1 MKLEDLDRELEEKQL
16 LGFWS
21 GNITGFDQDMEPR
34 SSVVPYLWKWSD
46 IYQGLTKAR
55 ELVSLDQSERRTVRL
70 INPGVP
76 GKGGSTTT
84 IHMSV
89 QLVRPGEVAKAHR
102 HTLTAIR
109 FVVKGKAAFTTVEG
123 ERFTMSPGDLILT
136 PNWTWHD
143 HFNGSEE
150 DAIWLDGHDGPLV
163 KALEVVAVEM
173 FEKKQQPVEAIPN
186 FSLHRYGLARPR
198 DKGVELFDPPF
209 RYPWEET
216 YRSLKALAV
225 SEGDPYDGVLLRYV
239 NPRNGG
245 PTLRTIGCEIQML
258 RPGETTKFHRHTSST
273 IYHAFRGS
281 GLTSVGDR
289 TLEWSQGD
297 CFTVPLWSW
306 HRHENGRQE
315 EAILFS
321 LTDRPVKEALG
332 LYREEG
338 RKDGPVGAVMR

>member
-1 MKLEDLDRELEEKQL
+1 MKLEDLDRELQEKQL
-16 LGFWS
+16 AGFWS
-21 GNITGFDQDMEPR
+21 GNITGFDQEIEPK

-46 IYQGLTKAR
+46 IYEGLTKAR
-55 ELVSLDQSERRTVRL
+55 ELVSLDRSERRTLRL

-76 GKGGSTTT
+76 GNTGATTT

-89 QLVRPGEVAKAHR
+89 QLVRPGEIAKAHR

-109 FVVKGKAAFTTVEG
+109 FVVKGKGAFTTVEG

-136 PNWTWHD
+136 PNWSWHD

-150 DAIWLDGHDGPLV
+150 DVIWLDGHDGPLV

-173 FEKKQQPVEAIPN
+173 FEKKQQPVEAIPD
-186 FSLHRYGLARPR
+186 FSRYRFSMARPPEAR
-198 DKGVELFDPPF
+198 IGFFDPPF
-209 RYPWEET
+209 RYPWEDT

-225 SEGDPYDGVLLRYV
+225 TQGDPYDGVLLRYI
-239 NPRNGG
+239 NPCNGG

-258 RPGETTKFHRHTSST
+258 RSGEKTKFHRHTSST

-281 GLTSVGDR
+281 GRTTVGEEQ
-289 TLEWSQGD
+289 LEWGEGD

-306 HRHENGRQE
+306 HRHENHSKE

-338 RKDGPVGAVMR
+338 RAD

>member
-1 MKLEDLDRELEEKQL
+1 MKLEDLDRELKDRHL
-16 LGFWS
+16 AGFWNS
-21 GNITGFDQDMEPR
+21 NLTGFDQNMGPTTK
-34 SSVVPYLWKWSD
+34 VLPHLWRWSD
-46 IYQGLTKAR
+46 IYDGLMRAG
-55 ELVSLDQSERRTVRL
+55 ELVSLEQSERRTIRL

-76 GKGGSTTT
+76 GTTGATTT
-84 IHMSV
+84 IHMSA
-89 QLVRPGEVAKAHR
+89 QLVRPGEIAKAHR

-109 FVVKGKAAFTTVEG
+109 FVVQGGGAFTTVEG
-123 ERFTMSPGDLILT
+123 ERFTLSPGDLILT

-143 HFNGSEE
+143 HFNASNENI
-150 DAIWLDGHDGPLV
+150 IWLDGHDGPLV
-163 KALEVVAVEM
+163 QALEVVAVEM
-173 FEKKQQPVEAIPN
+173 FSQKQQPVEAIPD
-186 FSLHRYGLARPR
+186 FSLYSLGLVRPPGR
-198 DKGVELFDPPF
+198 QAKYPDPPF
-209 RYPWEET
+209 RYPWEQT
-216 YRSLKALAV
+216 YRALKALAMT
-225 SEGDPYDGVLLRYV
+225 EGDPYDGVLLHYI

-258 RPGETTKFHRHTSST
+258 RAGEKTKFHRHTSST

-281 GLTSVGDR
+281 GCTRVGET

-306 HRHENGRQE
+306 HRHENKSDE

-338 RKDGPVGAVMR
+338 RDA